1 VVDHHPDD
9 EFHPTD
15 PSDPFW
21 TETCWFTFTVPER
34 RLSGQFYPFFRTNQG
49 VLSAGAYFW
58 DDTGRSPA
66 DVLHARH
73 FWHLPIP
80 DQPLSDIH
88 LPNGISYR
96 CVEPLRRYE
105 LSYRDPDAADA
116 GGDGVAG
123 DDLVRADLTFTA
135 IARPNYL
142 GQSHLDQPGRYQGTI
157 VLGREEF
164 TVDSYGFR
172 DRSWGPRSQFGR
184 GIHGTPARCGG
195 YSYAT
200 ASDRDAFH
208 AITMDFGGAGAGEGA
223 ASMAIHGYL
232 LRDGGWSKV
241 ATGSRKVLERDPDT
255 AYPLSVA
262 VDLVDELGR
271 ELHAEGRCLNGLGL
285 FLNPNL
291 YSVNCL
297 TEWTFDGIRA
307 FGEDHDNWSA
317 TGIRAFLRDRQGAGG
332 TPRQP
337 HEVNQV

>member
-9 EFHPTD
+9 EFHPAD

-34 RLSGQFYPFFRTNQG
+34 RLSGQFYPFFRPNQG
-49 VLSAGAYFW
+49 VLAAGAFFW
-58 DDTGRSPA
+58 DDTGTTPA
-66 DVLHARH
+66 DILHARH

-88 LPNGISYR
+88 LPNGIGYR

-105 LSYRDPDAADA
+105 LTYRDPDTGGGENDA
-116 GGDGVAG
+116 VC
-123 DDLVRADLTFTA
+123 ADLTFTA

-142 GQSHLDQPGRYQGTI
+142 GESHLDQPGRYEGTI
-157 VLGREEF
+157 VLDGEEF

-208 AITMDFGGAGAGEGA
+208 AITMDFSGDSGSS
-223 ASMAIHGYL
+223 SMAIHGYL
-232 LRDGGWSKV
+232 LRDGEWSAV
-241 ATGSRKVLERDPDT
+241 ASGSRRVVERDPET
-255 AYPLSVA
+255 AYPTA
-262 VDLVDELGR
+262 VVLDLVDGLGR
-271 ELHAEGRCLNGLGL
+271 TLHAEGRCLNGLGL

-297 TEWTFDGIRA
+297 TEWTFDGRTA

-317 TGIRAFLRDRQGAGG
+317 TGIQQFRRQGDNTTTGE
-332 TPRQP
+332 TI
-337 HEVNQV
+337 